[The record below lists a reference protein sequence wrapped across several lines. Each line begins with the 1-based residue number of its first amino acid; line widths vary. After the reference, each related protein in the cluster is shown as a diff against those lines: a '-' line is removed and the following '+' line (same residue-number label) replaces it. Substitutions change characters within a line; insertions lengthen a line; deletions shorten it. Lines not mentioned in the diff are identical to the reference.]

1 MLSTDENPRR
11 SGECINLL
19 KGIFSMEKT
28 TAEICRDKGL
38 NFDVISNKA
47 LDVAK
52 AYAGAGNANPTGIV
66 DTYNKIIFA
75 IISNYPDRQEKTE

>member
-1 MLSTDENPRR
+1 
-11 SGECINLL
+11 
-19 KGIFSMEKT
+19 MEKT

-66 DTYNKIIFA
+66 DTYNKIISA
-75 IISNYPDRQEKTE
+75 LISNYPDRQEKTE

>member
-1 MLSTDENPRR
+1 
-11 SGECINLL
+11 
-19 KGIFSMEKT
+19 MEKT

-75 IISNYPDRQEKTE
+75 IFSIYPDRQEKTE

>member
-1 MLSTDENPRR
+1 M
-11 SGECINLL
+11 
-19 KGIFSMEKT
+19 
-28 TAEICRDKGL
+28 
-38 NFDVISNKA
+38 ISNKA

-66 DTYNKIIFA
+66 DTYNKIISA